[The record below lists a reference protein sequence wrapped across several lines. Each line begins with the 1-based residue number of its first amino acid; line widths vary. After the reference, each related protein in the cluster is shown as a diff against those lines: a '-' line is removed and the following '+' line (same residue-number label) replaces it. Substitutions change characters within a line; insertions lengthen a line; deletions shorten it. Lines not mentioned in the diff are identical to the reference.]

1 MRALDPNWKDDNK
14 MPYIQVDIRTGL
26 SAEQKRALTLDIR
39 EKVFAAIGSP
49 REFINIVVREWPD
62 DNFRVAG
69 EVPDEA
75 ALVSL
80 ES

>member
-1 MRALDPNWKDDNK
+1 

-26 SAEQKRALTLDIR
+26 SAEQKRSLTLDIR
-39 EKVFAAIGSP
+39 EKVHAAIGSP
-49 REFINIVVREWPD
+49 REYINIVVREWPD

-75 ALVSL
+75 VLAAL